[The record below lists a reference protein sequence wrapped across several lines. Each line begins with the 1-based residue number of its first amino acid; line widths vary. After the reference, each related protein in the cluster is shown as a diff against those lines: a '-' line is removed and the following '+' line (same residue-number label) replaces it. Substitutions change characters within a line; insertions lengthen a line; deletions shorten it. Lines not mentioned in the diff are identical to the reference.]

1 MTRDEILQERKW
13 LMTNYNKKGSFGYET
28 RLLEHNRQVELF
40 NKDLG
45 RRARESAKCLK
56 VGDVVYL
63 EERHNRKGLWR
74 VDKIMVKNVLLV
86 PVGESDFKG
95 RLKASAEM
103 LIKVQAEDETLV
115 NVLDD
120 IGLM

>member
-1 MTRDEILQERKW
+1 MTRDEIQQEKKW
-13 LMTNYNKKGSFGYET
+13 LMTNFNKGSFGYET

-45 RRARESAKCLK
+45 RRAREATKCLK
-56 VGDVVYL
+56 VGDIVHL
-63 EERHNRKGLWR
+63 EERHNWKGLWR
-74 VDKIMVKNVLLV
+74 VDKIMVKNVLLS
-86 PVGESDFKG
+86 PVGESDFRG
-95 RLKASAEM
+95 RIKVSAEM
-103 LIKVQAEDETLV
+103 LIKVQAEDESLV

>member
-1 MTRDEILQERKW
+1 MTREEILQERKW
-13 LMTNYNKKGSFGYET
+13 LMTKSDKSNPMYEF
-28 RLLEHNRQVELF
+28 RLMEYNRQVELF

-45 RRARESAKCLK
+45 RRAREATKCLK
-56 VGDVVYL
+56 IGDIVYL

-86 PVGESDFKG
+86 PVGESDFRG
-95 RLKASAEM
+95 RLKVSAEM
-103 LIKVQAEDETLV
+103 LIKVEAEDETLV

>member
-1 MTRDEILQERKW
+1 
-13 LMTNYNKKGSFGYET
+13 MTNYNKGSFGYET

-45 RRARESAKCLK
+45 RKARESAKCLK
-56 VGDVVYL
+56 IGDVVYL

-86 PVGESDFKG
+86 PVGESDFRG
-95 RLKASAEM
+95 RIKCSAEM
-103 LIKVQAEDETLV
+103 LIKVEAEDETLV